1 MSRADWLQERIRA
14 TKRIPRIDITRFFIQ
29 TLGRVYF
36 SFFFFFCICF
46 NIVSRGRFYILEIGR
61 IILSRYIRLN
71 VRVLASNWI

>member
-36 SFFFFFCICF
+36 SFFFFFVFVLTLFREGDFIYWKL
-46 NIVSRGRFYILEIGR
+46 GELFY
-61 IILSRYIRLN
+61 
-71 VRVLASNWI
+71 RVIFV